1 MCSGKSPHLN
11 RQSQLESARSSSSTD
26 SKTSES
32 SVASSSTNQTI
43 YFEASDNQYSKLY
56 SQTLQSSS
64 ARPSPT
70 VPFKLPSLLPFK
82 LPASRVQT
90 RTSNSTASSTATSKR
105 GSSSAS
111 ATQQTNPNMCIDSV
125 IVPMP
130 HHTQYHHSHQSAIH
144 SHTAIPMQPH
154 HSINHSYHSTYTPAT
169 ALSSSSHHH
178 EHRLSTSNPNS
189 SNCNQNSHQQS
200 GQTVVQQYSNTLVQ
214 NNSTNVSCLTNV
226 TNNYYFNSNENH
238 QQSSGQS
245 VQNANH
251 HGGSHQSSASS
262 SSGHQPPVSS
272 HYNVDPLIS
281 SSSLLPPLNS
291 LLDSHQQ
298 AANQNSQ
305 QQVQTSHYQTA
316 DAALPLYSTASNS
329 SNLVS
334 FNSDEFLNVNTNRL
348 TGQTSNCWPDV
359 MSLTSKYQWP
369 LNAANQLNSVPS
381 HLLTPPQ
388 SSDHYVSLVNVELS
402 NSTNSKESDGRQ
414 QWSALNQGNEPHAG
428 NVTCEIDTNTGALHQ
443 SENGQSVSSN
453 SSNNKSN
460 NSISLSILTQADHQ
474 HQSSN
479 TSNHDTNATSHN
491 SSVFAMNENRT
502 NLPTSSISPGQLS
515 STSNMSRASTILIR
529 TSPANT
535 PKLSA
540 HDPLANSSLPF
551 TPPTS
556 QNSNMT
562 ANSDLD
568 YPNQASSTA
577 IKSEPQVADLVP
589 YTQSTSKGLE
599 ILCNFYQHNKE
610 TPMTL
615 LPVKPRKYPSRQSK
629 TPLSERP
636 HACPVHKCD
645 KRFSRT
651 DELTRHIRIHT
662 GQKPFQCVIC
672 QRCFSRSDHLTT
684 HKR

>member
-1 MCSGKSPHLN
+1 
-11 RQSQLESARSSSSTD
+11 
-26 SKTSES
+26 
-32 SVASSSTNQTI
+32 
-43 YFEASDNQYSKLY
+43 
-56 SQTLQSSS
+56 
-64 ARPSPT
+64 
-70 VPFKLPSLLPFK
+70 
-82 LPASRVQT
+82 
-90 RTSNSTASSTATSKR
+90 
-105 GSSSAS
+105 
-111 ATQQTNPNMCIDSV
+111 
-125 IVPMP
+125 MP
-130 HHTQYHHSHQSAIH
+130 HHAQYHHSHQSAIH
-144 SHTAIPMQPH
+144 SHNSIPMQQH
-154 HSINHSYHSTYTPAT
+154 HSINHSYHSTYTPA
-169 ALSSSSHHH
+169 AVLSSSHHEH
-178 EHRLSTSNPNS
+178 HRLPASNPNS
-189 SNCNQNSHQQS
+189 SNCNQNSHHQTGQS
-200 GQTVVQQYSNTLVQ
+200 VVQQYNTLVQ
-214 NNSTNVSCLTNV
+214 NNSSNVSCLTNV
-226 TNNYYFNSNENH
+226 TNNYYFNSNDNH
-238 QQSSGQS
+238 QQTSAQP
-245 VQNANH
+245 VQTANH
-251 HGGSHQSSASS
+251 HGGSHQTNAS

-298 AANQNSQ
+298 ANQNGQ
-305 QQVQTSHYQTA
+305 QQVQTSNYQTA

-329 SNLVS
+329 SNLVN

-348 TGQTSNCWPDV
+348 TGQASNCWPDM

-388 SSDHYVSLVNVELS
+388 TDHYVSLVNVDLS
-402 NSTNSKESDGRQ
+402 NSTNSKELDGRQ
-414 QWSALNQGNEPHAG
+414 PWAVLNQINEQHAG
-428 NVTCEIDTNTGALHQ
+428 SLACEIDAISGGLHQ
-443 SENGQSVSSN
+443 SESGSINSSS

-460 NSISLSILTQADHQ
+460 NSISLSILTNADHQ

-479 TSNHDTNATSHN
+479 HDANATSHN

-502 NLPTSSISPGQLS
+502 NLPSSSISPGQLS
-515 STSNMSRASTILIR
+515 SASNMSRASTILIR
-529 TSPANT
+529 SSPSNT

-540 HDPLANSSLPF
+540 LDPLANSSLPF

-568 YPNQASSTA
+568 YPNQQSSTA

-589 YTQSTSKGLE
+589 YNQSTSKGLE

-662 GQKPFQCVIC
+662 GQKPFQCAIC